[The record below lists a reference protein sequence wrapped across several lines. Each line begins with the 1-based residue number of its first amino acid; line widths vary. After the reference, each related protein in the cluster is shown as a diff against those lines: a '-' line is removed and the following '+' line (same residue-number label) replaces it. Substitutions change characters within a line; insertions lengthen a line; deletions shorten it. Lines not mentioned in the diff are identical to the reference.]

1 MEGTAVKVR
10 YGRHQ
15 RVDCRR
21 EDIWLGVFQT
31 AGVDLVDAD
40 SRRQATFHE
49 GIMRL
54 PGR

>member
-1 MEGTAVKVR
+1 MEGAAVKIAD
-10 YGRHQ
+10 GRHHL
-15 RVDCRR
+15 VDCSG
-21 EDIWLGVFQT
+21 EEVCLGVLQT